1 MTQIAPKGPKGW
13 RSDKVEHR
21 FAGGT
26 PSSYNEAEH
35 TAECVISA
43 GAEVTRMYGKEVLE
57 ISRAAIDL
65 SRIPCPLLD
74 SHNQTSIDNVLG
86 VIESAWIS
94 NGKLYG
100 KIRFAQTP
108 RGKLAEGMVK
118 RGEVTGISAGYRV
131 TTWLIKDLDG
141 DIVDESNA
149 SWSDELTFT
158 ATRWTLYEGSLVGVP
173 ADILSAVRKVGGD
186 PDADSVADVRARMES
201 RERMATRSRMHAR
214 ASDLETYDKG
224 EPADIVAEILANMT
238 AKQKKME
245 EDSLLLDA
253 EIEIADQP
261 LN

>member
-1 MTQIAPKGPKGW
+1 MIITAPKGW
-13 RSDKVEHR
+13 RADKVEHR

-26 PSSYNEAEH
+26 PSSYNAAEH

-43 GAEVTRMYGKEVLE
+43 GASVDRIYGKEVLT

-74 SHNQTSIDNVLG
+74 SHSQTSIDSILG

-118 RGEVTGISAGYRV
+118 RGEVSGISAGYRV
-131 TTWLIKDLDG
+131 ETWRVTDFEGDVVDDG
-141 DIVDESNA
+141 LAGWDDN
-149 SWSDELTFT
+149 LTFT
-158 ATRWTLYEGSLVGVP
+158 ATRWILYEGSLVGVP
-173 ADILSAVRKVGGD
+173 ADILSAVRKLGGD
-186 PDADSVADVRARMES
+186 ASHVGAT
-201 RERMATRSRMHAR
+201 RERMQCRERMR
-214 ASDLETYDKG
+214 AAASEADANDYD
-224 EPADIVAEILANMT
+224 VAEIIERMYRR
-238 AKQKKME
+238 QSKME
-245 EDSLLLDA
+245 EDAILLDA
-253 EIEIADQP
+253 ELEIADQE

>member
-1 MTQIAPKGPKGW
+1 MSNITAPKGW
-13 RSDKVEHR
+13 RYDKVEHR

-43 GAEVTRMYGKEVLE
+43 GAAVTRVYGTEVLE

-131 TTWLIKDLDG
+131 TTWSIKDLDG

-158 ATRWTLYEGSLVGVP
+158 ATRWILYEGSLVGVP
-173 ADILSAVRKVGGD
+173 ADIASAIRKAGGD
-186 PDADSVADVRARMES
+186 TDADSVADVRARMES
-201 RERMATRSRMHAR
+201 RERMAVRGRMHAR
-214 ASDLETYDKG
+214 AADLETYDSDD
-224 EPADIVAEILANMT
+224 PVDIVATIVDRVN
-238 AKQKKME
+238 KKHAAME
-245 EDSLLLDA
+245 AASRLLDA
-253 EIEIADQP
+253 ELEIADQP

>member
-1 MTQIAPKGPKGW
+1 MTQIAPKGW

-43 GAEVTRMYGKEVLE
+43 GAAVPRVYGTEVLE

-74 SHNQTSIDNVLG
+74 SHNQTSIDSILG

-131 TTWLIKDLDG
+131 ESWRVTDFEG
-141 DIVDESNA
+141 DVVDESNA
-149 SWSDELTFT
+149 NWSDDLTFT
-158 ATRWTLYEGSLVGVP
+158 ATRWILYEGSLVGVP
-173 ADILSAVRKVGGD
+173 ADSLSAVRKVGGD
-186 PDADSVADVRARMES
+186 TDAHSVEATRARMES
-201 RERMATRSRMHAR
+201 RERMAARERMHAR
-214 ASDLETYDKG
+214 ATDLETYDEG
-224 EPADIVAEILANMT
+224 EPADIIAEILANMT
-238 AKQKKME
+238 AKQNAME
-245 EDSLLLDA
+245 AESLLLDA
-253 EIEIADQP
+253 ELEIADQP